1 MEFFNKLASK
11 IGVDKFLHLFLSG
24 WLTQI
29 GLFFGTLGMIIAP
42 IAVLVLGLA
51 KELFLDN
58 NKFEQKDMLFNL
70 IGCSIATIISIV
82 LCLIF

>member
-1 MEFFNKLASK
+1 MMEFFNKLATK

-51 KELFLDN
+51 KELFLDS
-58 NKFEQKDMLFNL
+58 KFEWKDMLFNL